1 MSPIKVL
8 AVAVISTGMVTA
20 AGIAGY
26 AVVNSSNN
34 SQVSDTVNLLAV
46 DTPTDGLAPA
56 FQPGALPPIMTFD
69 QAQAN
74 AASGTT
80 PTSEPMANEA
90 QSTTTKITA
99 DKPVVKAQ
107 TQVSK
112 TEITS
117 LQARTAVLAQ
127 VSGTVTSVNETNH
140 QGYAAYAVSLNLAD
154 GSTATA
160 YVDRSSGVVFD
171 WNVVGAPAPAGGGSG
186 AGAGAAAP
194 AAPTTTKPKEKE
206 EDHKSESQKTET
218 HKEDSKTSGTSSR
231 DDDD

>member
-1 MSPIKVL
+1 
-8 AVAVISTGMVTA
+8 
-20 AGIAGY
+20 
-26 AVVNSSNN
+26 
-34 SQVSDTVNLLAV
+34 
-46 DTPTDGLAPA
+46 
-56 FQPGALPPIMTFD
+56 MTFD

-74 AASGTT
+74 AANVAAPSA
-80 PTSEPMANEA
+80 EPASNSA

-107 TQVSK
+107 AQVSK

-127 VSGTVTSVNETNH
+127 VSGTVTSVTETNH

-171 WNVVGAPAPAGGGSG
+171 WDVVGAPAPAGGGSG
-186 AGAGAAAP
+186 AGAVASV
-194 AAPTTTKPKEKE
+194 APTTTKPKEKE
-206 EDHKSESQKTET
+206 DDHKSETQKTET
-218 HKEDSKTSGTSSR
+218 HREDSKSSGSSSHK
-231 DDDD
+231 DDD